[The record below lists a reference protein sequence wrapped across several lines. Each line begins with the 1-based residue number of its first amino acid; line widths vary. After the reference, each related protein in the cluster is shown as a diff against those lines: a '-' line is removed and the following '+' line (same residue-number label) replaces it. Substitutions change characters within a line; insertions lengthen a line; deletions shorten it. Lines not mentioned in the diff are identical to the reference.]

1 MCTVRSAVVEL
12 LAFGDSKC
20 RHPAVRAAAEAVV
33 RFIHE
38 PKPEILKAVGSELE
52 DAAVRRALASAVAG
66 AYVPYPPFNA
76 MLKSVAQI
84 AGGNAGLPT
93 RAELLEEASYVA
105 DPKRGGAA
113 LECLL
118 RRLGEECCRG
128 DGACEAVLRWLSGK
142 FDPYVAATLR
152 KILRAVPPNPVFG
165 LLAVGG
171 AGQYD
176 DYHIAA
182 MLLLYAVAAEDRETA
197 EAAARFFEKTPLRQI
212 AAEAA
217 GGSRQAAFKL
227 AAALI

>member
-1 MCTVRSAVVEL
+1 MCTVRSVVVEL

-33 RFIHE
+33 RFVHE
-38 PKPEILKAVGSELE
+38 PKPEILKAIGSELE

-66 AYVPYPPFNA
+66 TYVPYPPFNA
-76 MLKSVAQI
+76 VLKSVAKI
-84 AGGNAGLPT
+84 AGGKVGLPT

-165 LLAVGG
+165 LLVVAE
-171 AGQYD
+171 QYD

-197 EAAARFFEKTPLRQI
+197 ETAARFFEKTPLRQI